1 MVSTAWV
8 CAVIEGRLHAPD
20 FACGSPQIGE
30 IQRLNCRAPYR
41 CCCPPPRREDEC
53 NEFGS
58 PLSKASPVLSLGT
71 TVSQAPTPQSSD
83 TPYEVAPPTPGTDV
97 KKDPDQPGSKTP
109 RRTEPKTDGS
119 PPDQEKKPGS
129 SAEHYT
135 AGCEIAPSTSCASA
149 EVEKWHAAGAAVGGR
164 SGDVMEH
171 EASGRDFRTINSSHA
186 RPRRSR

>member
-1 MVSTAWV
+1 MYRSGAPRGCLLLRCFHYCLHKYAPYSAFYSFGAKYLPKYLPWV

-71 TVSQAPTPQSSD
+71 TVSQAPTPQSPD

-129 SAEHYT
+129 SAEHYRW
-135 AGCEIAPSTSCASA
+135 
-149 EVEKWHAAGAAVGGR
+149 V
-164 SGDVMEH
+164 
-171 EASGRDFRTINSSHA
+171 
-186 RPRRSR
+186 

>member
-1 MVSTAWV
+1 MGRCKRVFAAPGMYRSGAPRGCLLLRCFHYCLHKYAPYSAFYSFGAKYLPKYLPWV
-8 CAVIEGRLHAPD
+8 CAVIKGRLHAPD

-41 CCCPPPRREDEC
+41 CCCLPPRREDEC

-71 TVSQAPTPQSSD
+71 TVSQAPTPQSPD

-109 RRTEPKTDGS
+109 RRTEPKTDGT

-129 SAEHYT
+129 SAEHYRW
-135 AGCEIAPSTSCASA
+135 
-149 EVEKWHAAGAAVGGR
+149 V
-164 SGDVMEH
+164 
-171 EASGRDFRTINSSHA
+171 
-186 RPRRSR
+186 